1 MTKLTTKQLKDLWIK
16 FFTEKN
22 HEQIPSSSLVPDND
36 GSVLFTTA
44 GMHPIVPYLLGQEH
58 PKGRRLTDY
67 QKCVRTND
75 IESVGDNS
83 HLTFFEMLGSWS
95 LGDYFKKEIIK
106 YSFEFLTSPNYL
118 NLPIEKLA
126 VSVFAG
132 DDKLPFD
139 KEAYETWKE
148 CGIKEE
154 NIFVL
159 PKENNWWAL
168 GEVGPCGPDSEMF
181 FITDKEKCCDTCSP
195 ACDCGRYLEIWN
207 DVFMGFA
214 RYEEGGELKELDQK
228 NVDTGMGLE
237 RTVCVVNGYKSVY
250 ECDAFADAIAKL
262 EELSGKKYVDD
273 DEYTK
278 AFRVICD
285 HMRATT
291 MIIGDEIPT
300 TPSNVGRGYVL
311 RRLIRRSVNYSRKL
325 GINPFDLVKLV
336 DVYVKLFKE
345 YYPNLEKAQVFV
357 EEELTKEI
365 KKFNNTINQGLR
377 EFDKALNKA
386 QDNKLDG
393 ATAFRLYDTFG
404 FPIELTC
411 ELASERNVEVDME
424 GYKES
429 YKKHQ
434 ELSRASNTQVF
445 KGGLAGSDF
454 GYAKYHTATHLLHA
468 SLRKHFGDQLHQRG
482 SNITLE
488 RMRFDF
494 NFDRKL
500 TPEEIAM
507 LEKDVNDAIAKNIKV
522 EKSEMSVAA
531 AKESGAIGI
540 FDSKYGDVVS
550 VYTIGDISKEIC
562 GGPHAEFTGQ
572 LGRFKITKEESSSA
586 GVRRIKAI
594 LE

>member
-1 MTKLTTKQLKDLWIK
+1 MTKITTKQLKDLWIK

-22 HEQIPSSSLVPDND
+22 HVQIPSASLVPDND

-58 PKGRRLTDY
+58 PNGKRLTDY

-106 YSFEFLTSPNYL
+106 YSFEFLTSKDYL
-118 NLPIEKLA
+118 NLPVEKLA
-126 VSVFAG
+126 VSVFEG
-132 DDKLPFD
+132 DENIPFD
-139 KEAYETWKE
+139 KEAYDTWKE

-181 FITDKEKCCDTCSP
+181 YITDKEKCCDSCSP

-207 DVFMGFA
+207 DVFMGYA
-214 RYEEGGELKELDQK
+214 RYEEGGQVKELAQK

-250 ECDAFADAIAKL
+250 ECDAFADAIKTL
-262 EELSGKKYVDD
+262 ESLSGKKYENDNQ
-273 DEYTK
+273 YTK

-285 HMRATT
+285 HIRAAT
-291 MIIGDEIPT
+291 MILGDEIPT

-311 RRLIRRSVNYSRKL
+311 RRLIRRSVNYGRKL
-325 GINPFDLVKLV
+325 EIDAFDIVKLV
-336 DVYVKLFKE
+336 DVYVSLFEE
-345 YYPNLEKAQVFV
+345 YYPSLTKNKSFII
-357 EEELTKEI
+357 EELTKEI
-365 KKFNNTINQGLR
+365 KKFNNTINQGLK
-377 EFDKALNKA
+377 EFEKALKKLEGNL
-386 QDNKLDG
+386 LDG
-393 ATAFRLYDTFG
+393 NVAFKLYDTFG
-404 FPIELTC
+404 FPIELTQ
-411 ELASERNVEVDME
+411 ELAKERGFEVDID
-424 GYKES
+424 GYNEC

-468 SLRKHFGDQLHQRG
+468 SLRKHFGEQLHQRG

-500 TPEEIAM
+500 TAEEIKM
-507 LEKDVNDAIAKNIKV
+507 LENDVNEAISKNIKV
-522 EKSEMSVAA
+522 EKTEMNVND
-531 AKESGAIGI
+531 AKNSGAIGI

-562 GGPHAEFTGQ
+562 GGPHAEYTGQ
-572 LGRFKITKEESSSA
+572 LGKFKIVKEESSSA
-586 GVRRIKAI
+586 GVRRIKAV